1 LFLLYY
7 TFVHFSTVSLLCR
20 LCQQKDTPCS
30 DGRTAAGAAY
40 LSAKCFA
47 LGAKLPLGGNLPYA
61 AFRRLGSLACHPCRA
76 KKVAVLGWQDGGWR
90 RLFVCQVLRACR

>member
-47 LGAKLPLGGNLPYA
+47 LGAKLPLATCPTPRNALRRFAALP
-61 AFRRLGSLACHPCRA
+61 SLPT
-76 KKVAVLGWQDGGWR
+76 KKAAVLGWQDGGWR
-90 RLFVCQVLRACR
+90 RLFVCQVLRAWR